1 MDRLIE
7 QYGLAL
13 VFANVLAERIG
24 LPIPAAPSL
33 ILAGALVADGKLSAL
48 AVFGVAFCACMIGD
62 AAWYVAGRLY
72 GRRVVK
78 LLCRVSLSP
87 DYCVR
92 QTETRFARWGGLTLV
107 LAKFVPGLSTIS
119 RPLAGALR
127 LGWPVFLAL
136 NGLGTALWAGAAIGA
151 GVLFHTQIDFLLQ
164 RLAGFGAA
172 AALAL
177 GVLLGV
183 YVVVQWWRRRHFY
196 RMLRVARVS
205 VEELRDMMLRERR
218 PVVVDL
224 RSSVGRELEPRCIPG
239 AMTIDLANV
248 AERLQELPA
257 DGELVFYCTCPNEAS
272 AAHAARIM
280 MSRGFTRV
288 RPLLGGL
295 DAWIA
300 AGYELEALPGSYDG
314 PAKDRPQGLVGTSE
328 AAGSKPR
335 SS

>member
-13 VFANVLAERIG
+13 VFANVLGERIG
-24 LPIPAAPSL
+24 LPIPAAPAL
-33 ILAGALVADGKLSAL
+33 IFAGALAADGKVSAL
-48 AVFGVAFCACMIGD
+48 GVFAVAFIACMIGD

-72 GRRVVK
+72 GRRVMR

-107 LAKFVPGLSTIS
+107 LAKFVPGLSTIA

-127 LGWPVFLAL
+127 LSWPIFLTL
-136 NGLGTALWAGAAIGA
+136 NGLGTVLWAGAAIGA
-151 GVLFHTQIDFLLQ
+151 GALFHTEIN
-164 RLAGFGAA
+164 
-172 AALAL
+172 
-177 GVLLGV
+177 VLLARLTSLGATAIV
-183 YVVVQWWRRRHFY
+183 VLGLLLAIYVAVQWWRRRRFY
-196 RMLRVARVS
+196 RMLRVARIS
-205 VEELRDMMLRERR
+205 VDELHEMMDREQR

-224 RSSVGRELEPRCIPG
+224 RSAVGRELDPRCIPG
-239 AMTIDLANV
+239 ALTIDLANV
-248 AERLQELPA
+248 AERLEHLPP
-257 DGELVFYCTCPNEAS
+257 DCEMVFYCTCPNEAS

-295 DAWIA
+295 DAWSA
-300 AGYELEALPGSYDG
+300 AGYPMQDLSARPSDTTPVSDRSVEAQPHG
-314 PAKDRPQGLVGTSE
+314 
-328 AAGSKPR
+328 
-335 SS
+335 